1 MQKHSRKTDRTNQ
14 NNRSGIRRIMTLNI
28 GTIVFGVLF
37 IYIMITIILYMVT
50 THIDSYQVTSGPLAR
65 NMEYTGVAVYS
76 ERIITADA
84 SGYPEYYARDN
95 ARIRSGGV
103 IYGILPV
110 QAEAQKNPPDKSTLK
125 EIQSRMEAFTRTFSE
140 ADFHDVYSLKYS
152 VESALLDSSRTA
164 APAGTVSIGGGTV
177 CTAPEDGIITY
188 TTDNYQGLDSQNITS
203 DIFDEKSYSISS
215 LKTSGRIEA
224 GDPVY
229 RLIDSEDWSL
239 LIPLTAR
246 QIVRLTNTQS
256 IRVKFLKDGI
266 TQNAAFT
273 ILTTEDGAYYG
284 RLDFSGGLIRYLD
297 NRYIDIELV
306 TNTAIG
312 LKIPVSSIV
321 TKVFFTI
328 PDDYATQSDDGR
340 SIGFLKLT
348 SGRSGE
354 SGTVFT
360 TTTIYDHRDGL
371 YFIDN
376 SSFRAGDVLIREGAE
391 KERFIIRDT
400 KELEGV
406 YSMNKGYAVFRRVQ
420 IIDKNE
426 EYCIVEKGVPY
437 SISQYDN
444 IVRDSSKVRESQITA
459 H

>member
-1 MQKHSRKTDRTNQ
+1 MQNTSRKTQGTNRG
-14 NNRSGIRRIMTLNI
+14 NRSGIRRIMTLNI

-37 IYIMITIILYMVT
+37 IYIVITIILYIVT
-50 THIDSYQVTSGPLAR
+50 SHIDSYQVTSGPLAR

-76 ERIITADA
+76 ETLITADA
-84 SGYPEYYARDN
+84 SGYIDYYARDN
-95 ARIRSGGV
+95 ARIRNGGV
-103 IYGILPV
+103 VYGVLPTKTESK
-110 QAEAQKNPPDKSTLK
+110 QASPDKETLK
-125 EIQSRMEAFTRTFSE
+125 EIRGRMEAFARTFSE
-140 ADFHDVYSLKYS
+140 TDFHDVYSLKYS
-152 VESALLDSSRTA
+152 VESALLDSSRSSGSS
-164 APAGTVSIGGGTV
+164 GTVSLGGGTV
-177 CTAPEDGIITY
+177 CTAPRDGLVTY
-188 TTDNYQGLDSQNITS
+188 TTDNYQGFDGQKISS
-203 DIFDEKSYSISS
+203 DLFDEKSYHMTS
-215 LKTSGRIEA
+215 LKTNERVEA

-229 RLIDSEDWSL
+229 RLIDSEEWSV

-246 QIVRLTNTQS
+246 QIVRLTNTQN

-266 TQNAAFT
+266 TQSAAFT
-273 ILTTEDGAYYG
+273 ILTMEDGSYYG
-284 RLDFSGGLIRYLD
+284 RLDFSSGLIRYLD
-297 NRYIDIELV
+297 NRFIDIELV
-306 TNTAIG
+306 TNTAVG

-348 SGRSGE
+348 SDRNGVT
-354 SGTVFT
+354 GTAFT
-360 TTTIYDHRDGL
+360 STTIYDHRDGL
-371 YFIDN
+371 YYIDN
-376 SSFRAGDVLIREGAE
+376 SHFRAGDVILRERAE

-406 YSMNKGYAVFRRVQ
+406 YSMNKGYAIFRRVM

-426 EYCIVEKGVPY
+426 DYCIVEKGVPY
-437 SISQYDN
+437 SIAQYDN